1 MASNGSEQPSE
12 EELSLKEDE
21 IPLHRDKYL
30 EFKKKLQGFERQK
43 KGLDTIE
50 QDLKKSISR
59 MLYGNDDER
68 NVQRV
73 NGAYGNL
80 TLAELKERHEEAR
93 FLSVWDL
100 RVEKP
105 SQAFPRILETLVVLV
120 LTVAA
125 GMILLTEFIWKTDGI
140 SLLLIIYA
148 VSVSVG
154 ALAILE
160 ITRGVMNRARK
171 TQEEGS

>member
-1 MASNGSEQPSE
+1 MASNERRQPSE
-12 EELSLKEDE
+12 EALALKEDE

-30 EFKKKLQGFERQK
+30 EFKNKLQGFERQK
-43 KGLDTIE
+43 MGLDAIE

-68 NVQRV
+68 NVERV

-105 SQAFPRILETLVVLV
+105 SQTFPRILETLVVLT
-120 LTVAA
+120 LTVTA
-125 GMILLTEFIWKTDGI
+125 GMILLTEFVWKTDGI

-148 VSVSVG
+148 VSVSIG

-160 ITRGVMNRARK
+160 TTRGVINHVRK
-171 TQEEGS
+171 A